1 MTLSIDQLKQIAK
14 DYIHK
19 DEPALAGVEPTHQ
32 AETRVV
38 DRGTQAKLGLSQP
51 HAIAAKVNVFTFK
64 KTVTAEDS
72 AKIPIVTR
80 VTVDGDGNVLK
91 ITGN

>member
-1 MTLSIDQLKQIAK
+1 MPHTS
-14 DYIHK
+14 
-19 DEPALAGVEPTHQ
+19 PALLALRAAQSFEQEPTHQ